1 MFTVEDKAVKVRFMQ
16 GKKKAYSIQ
25 WTELE
30 VPFEVPFEN
39 IEDVFKATE
48 FLAPYVS
55 GNSTHV
61 NFSPAMLEDEAKGI

>member
-25 WTELE
+25 WTELLS
-30 VPFEVPFEN
+30 VDEVPFEN
-39 IEDVFKATE
+39 MATE

-55 GNSTHV
+55 ANSTHV